1 MTYFSIQVDSHAPPE
16 VIRPTPLTIPSI
28 TTRSN
33 QPHAKPS
40 RFDGSTTSASYSSST
55 QYLFKSSVYAPRK
68 RTAHKGANSGLR
80 TYIVYAVH
88 HPASAT
94 RTDAAISAKS
104 TAPKPRWASAPSP
117 AITGARNSFSQPC
130 SGGKPKSNQPK
141 SDKPARIINGTVMTA
156 GDSWTWCAT
165 SGAMRVVPV
174 NVR

>member
-40 RFDGSTTSASYSSST
+40 RFDGSTNSASYSSST

-68 RTAHKGANSGLR
+68 RAAHDGASSGLR

-88 HPASAT
+88 PPASAI
-94 RTDAAISAKS
+94 RTDPAINATS
-104 TAPKPRWASAPSP
+104 TAPKPWWASAPSL
-117 AITGARNSFSQPC
+117 ATTGARKECSQPP
-130 SGGKPKSNQPK
+130 SGGEARGHPPR
-141 SDKPARIINGTVMTA
+141 SDKPARIIKGTVMAA
-156 GDSWTWCAT
+156 GDSWT
-165 SGAMRVVPV
+165 
-174 NVR
+174 